1 MTKISRPKPKQKEN
15 YCIYCNKLVD
25 NDKDEFVLSKR
36 HTLIYFHSD
45 CFKIYGRL
53 GLQSWIE

>member
-1 MTKISRPKPKQKEN
+1 MTKISRPKPKLIH
-15 YCIYCNKLVD
+15 YFCIYCNKEVD
-25 NDKDEFVLSKR
+25 TNIDEFVITKR
-36 HTLIYFHSD
+36 KSLIYFHSE